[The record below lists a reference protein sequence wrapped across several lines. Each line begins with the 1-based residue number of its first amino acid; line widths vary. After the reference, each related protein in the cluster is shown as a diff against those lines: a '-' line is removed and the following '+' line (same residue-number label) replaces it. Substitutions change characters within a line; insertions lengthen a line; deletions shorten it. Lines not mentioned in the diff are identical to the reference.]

1 MLAEDVGDGRAE
13 ARDDGMAA
21 DEAAAGVDEDGE
33 PATGDPEAAPLR
45 TGADVPEL
53 SLPHAATMLRT
64 ANAVLTARRRD
75 RRTRLI
81 ARA

>member
-1 MLAEDVGDGRAE
+1 VLAEDVGDAP
-13 ARDDGMAA
+13 AAADDDGTAP

-33 PATGDPEAAPLR
+33 PAIGEPEAAPLR

-53 SLPHAATMLRT
+53 PLPHAATMLRT
-64 ANAVLTARRRD
+64 ANAVVTARRGD